1 MKRFI
6 INKFTGLCLAG
17 ALLVAG
23 CTKTSYVP
31 DPNNPTVESVLQGA
45 TRIQIDQL
53 GVGLQSVMRNGLFS
67 FYTWSGSIGREVVYF
82 AKTES
87 RYYREL
93 QGEIPIDPVGI
104 MYDWWFSYNQTRRR
118 AEILLQSANN
128 TSVLTAA
135 EKNAVTGFA
144 KTIQAY
150 VMLNA
155 LNMEGTNGIR
165 TSFGDLNSP
174 GDLLKPGCFSDYA
187 GGLAYVKTLVEEGK
201 AALAQGGAAFP
212 FKVSTGWAGF
222 NTPATFLKFNRAV
235 AARIAMYQKDWAGM
249 NTALNESFLDLNGS
263 LTTGP
268 TFLYSTTA
276 GDITNPIWQAKEEA
290 NNPLLVQVNFVPEAE
305 AGDSRVFGTSRADGG
320 TAKVRQRTAPTA
332 PTGYPNMAYET
343 QLYATN
349 TSPISIIR
357 NEELILMYAEAK
369 IQTNQFPDAVIALN
383 KIRTAHNLA
392 PYAGALTQ
400 AALIDELL
408 KQRRYSL
415 FMEGHRWFD
424 MRRYER
430 LNTLPKDRPSHNV
443 LTEFPRHKQETDW
456 DAANPC

>member
-17 ALLVAG
+17 MLLVAG
-23 CTKTSYVP
+23 CTKTSYVR

-45 TRIQIDQL
+45 SRIQVDQL

-118 AEILLQSANN
+118 AEILIQSVTN
-128 TSVLTAA
+128 TDALTAA
-135 EKNAVTGFA
+135 EKAAATGFA

-155 LNMEGTNGIR
+155 LNMTGTNGLR
-165 TSFGDLNSP
+165 TSFSDLNSP
-174 GDLLKPGCFSDYA
+174 GDLLKPGCFADYA
-187 GGLAYVKTLVEEGK
+187 NSIAYVKTLVEEGK
-201 AALAQGGAAFP
+201 AALSQGGASFP
-212 FKVSTGWAGF
+212 FKVSTGLTGF

-249 NTALNESFLDLNGS
+249 NTALTESFLDLNGS

-268 TFLYSTTA
+268 NFLYSTTA
-276 GDITNPIWQAKEEA
+276 GDIVNPIWQAKEEA
-290 NNPLLVQVNFVPEAE
+290 NNPLLAQVNFVPEAE
-305 AGDSRVFGTSRADGG
+305 AGDSRVFGPSRADGG
-320 TAKVRQRTAPTA
+320 TSKVRQRTAATA
-332 PTGYPNMAYET
+332 PTGYPAMAYET
-343 QLYATN
+343 QLYALN

-369 IQTNQFPDAVIALN
+369 IQTNQFTDAKTALD
-383 KIRTAHNLA
+383 KIRTSHNLS
-392 PYAGALTQ
+392 PYAGPLTQ

-430 LNTLPKDRPSHNV
+430 LNTLPKDRPTHNI
-443 LTEFPRHKQETDW
+443 LTQFPRHKQEIDW

>member
-6 INKFTGLCLAG
+6 KNKFSGLCLAG
-17 ALLVAG
+17 VLLAAG
-23 CTKTSYVP
+23 CTKTSYVK
-31 DPNNPTVESVLQGA
+31 DPNNPTVESVLQNA
-45 TRIQIDQL
+45 SRIQIDQL
-53 GVGLQSVMRNGLFS
+53 GVGLQGVMRNGLFS

-93 QGEIPIDPVGI
+93 QGEFPIDPAGI
-104 MYDWWFSYNQTRRR
+104 MYDWWFSYSQTRRR
-118 AEILLQSANN
+118 AEILVRSANN
-128 TSVLTAA
+128 TNALTAA
-135 EKNAVTGFA
+135 EKAAVTGFA
-144 KTIQAY
+144 KTVQAY

-155 LNMEGTNGIR
+155 LNMSGTNGIR
-165 TSFGDLNSP
+165 TGYTDLNSP
-174 GDLLKPGCFSDYA
+174 GDLLKPSCFSDYA
-187 GGLAYVKTLVEEGK
+187 AGLAHVKTLVEEGK
-201 AALAQGGAAFP
+201 TALANGGAAFP
-212 FKVSTGWAGF
+212 FRTVTGWGGF
-222 NTPATFLKFNRAV
+222 NTPANFLKFNRAI
-235 AARIAMYQKDWAGM
+235 AARIAMYQKDWAAM

-268 TFLYSTTA
+268 NFLYSTTA
-276 GDITNPIWQAKEEA
+276 GDIANPIWQAKEEA

-305 AGDSRVFGTSRADGG
+305 AGDSRVFGPSRADGG
-320 TAKVRQRTAPTA
+320 TAKIRLRTAATA

-369 IQTNQFPDAVIALN
+369 IQTNQLPDAVTALN
-383 KIRTAHNLA
+383 KIRTSHNLA
-392 PYAGALTQ
+392 PYAGAVTQ
-400 AALIDELL
+400 NALIDELL

-430 LNTLPKDRPSHNV
+430 LNTLPKDRPNHNI
-443 LTEFPRHKQETDW
+443 LSQFPRHKQEVDW

>member
-1 MKRFI
+1 MKKFL

-17 ALLVAG
+17 LLFAAG

-31 DPNNPTVESVLQGA
+31 DPNNPTVESVLQNA
-45 TRIQIDQL
+45 TRTQIDQL
-53 GVGLQSVMRNGLFS
+53 GVGLQSVMRNGFFS
-67 FYTWSGSIGREVVYF
+67 FYTWSGSVAREVVYY

-118 AEILLQSANN
+118 AEILIQSAQN
-128 TSVLTAA
+128 TDKLSAA
-135 EKNAVTGFA
+135 EKSAVTGFA
-144 KTIQAY
+144 KTIQAF

-165 TSFGDLNSP
+165 GSFSDLNSP
-174 GDLLKPGCFSDYA
+174 GDLLKPGCFKDYDQS
-187 GGLAYVKTLVEEGK
+187 LVYVKTLVDEGK
-201 AALAQGGAAFP
+201 TALAAGGATFP
-212 FKVSTGWAGF
+212 FRTVSGWAGF

-235 AARIAMYQKDWAGM
+235 AARIAMYQKDWNGM
-249 NTALNESFLDLNGS
+249 LAALNESFLDLNGA

-276 GDITNPIWQAKEEA
+276 GDITNPIWQAKDEA
-290 NNPLLVQVNFVPEAE
+290 NNPLLVQNNFVPEAE
-305 AGDSRVFGTSRADGG
+305 AGDNRVFGPSIADGG
-320 TAKVRQRTAPTA
+320 TAKVRLRTTPTA
-332 PTGYPNMAYET
+332 PPTYPSMAYET

-369 IQTNQFPDAVIALN
+369 IQTNQLPDAVIALN
-383 KIRTAHNLA
+383 KIRTAHNL
-392 PYAGALTQ
+392 PVYAGAVTQ
-400 AALIDELL
+400 AALITELL

-424 MRRYER
+424 MRRYNL
-430 LNTLPKDRPSHNV
+430 LNTLPKDKPTHNIFSQ
-443 LTEFPRHKQETDW
+443 FPRHKQETDW
-456 DAANPC
+456 DATNPC

>member
-17 ALLVAG
+17 VLLVAG

-67 FYTWSGSIGREVVYF
+67 FYSWSGSVGREVVYF

-135 EKNAVTGFA
+135 EKSAVTGFA
-144 KTIQAY
+144 KTVQAY

-165 TSFGDLNSP
+165 TSFSDLNSP
-174 GDLLKPGCFSDYA
+174 GDLLKPGCFADYA
-187 GGLAYVKTLVEEGK
+187 GSLAYIKTLAEEGK
-201 AALAQGGAAFP
+201 AALAQGGASFP
-212 FKVSTGWAGF
+212 FKVSTGWTGF

-235 AARIAMYQKDWAGM
+235 AARIAMYQKDWAAM
-249 NTALNESFLDLNGS
+249 NQALTESFLDLSGP

-276 GDITNPIWQAKEEA
+276 GDIVNPIWQAKDEA

-305 AGDSRVFGTSRADGG
+305 AGDTRVFGPSRADGG
-320 TAKVRQRTAPTA
+320 TAKVRQRVAPTA
-332 PTGYPNMAYET
+332 PTGYPTMNYET

-383 KIRTAHNLA
+383 RIRTAHNLA
-392 PYAGALTQ
+392 PYSGPLTQ

-408 KQRRYSL
+408 RQRRYSL